1 MDAHSLEP
9 QEYNDRVK
17 LYNHRLAQQWS
28 QVSHPSPQHYSGK
41 IMNNIYFNIFYIL
54 IFVYR
59 LILGFLKDIPNP
71 DLMLTSKPISAD
83 DLQMVIFHLN
93 LFNHDLA

>member
-41 IMNNIYFNIFYIL
+41 IINDIDIF
-54 IFVYR
+54 
-59 LILGFLKDIPNP
+59 
-71 DLMLTSKPISAD
+71 
-83 DLQMVIFHLN
+83 
-93 LFNHDLA
+93 